1 MTRASRRFQVLVY
14 LVHRGSGSCGTRIFM
29 AAKRTSPFWISKNRI
44 GVPLIRRSY
53 VFIVRTCHR
62 RHDTYARAGSKSLT
76 RSGECTFDWPLGRQV
91 RKGLFCAKRTF
102 SIYIYIYFQIF
113 KLRPTTRSLLDCFLT
128 TDLSHPWTIF
138 SSLHHLHH
146 LGPLCCVVLVKS
158 TGRLVTAFLAPP

>member
-1 MTRASRRFQVLVY
+1 MCLHQGISQEVTKFVRLWLGTMKMLHFFAKQGAIFMTRASRRFQVLVY

-102 SIYIYIYFQIF
+102 SIYIY
-113 KLRPTTRSLLDCFLT
+113 TSRS
-128 TDLSHPWTIF
+128 SN
-138 SSLHHLHH
+138 
-146 LGPLCCVVLVKS
+146 
-158 TGRLVTAFLAPP
+158 